1 MRSQKLIVVMAVV
14 FAALGAFANSGRH
27 RGAASVP
34 GVHAQGAIT
43 AVSATSITAGGT
55 TFTINAS
62 TKIRKGETAATAAD
76 LKVGDQVEIKGV
88 VQNGANVATE
98 IEVESAPD
106 DKEPEATA
114 NGVVK
119 SVGTSSLVVHRA
131 NGDDVTVQVT
141 STTTIKKGGSA
152 IKLADIKVGDLVEA
166 RGTRVDDHTITAV
179 AINVEDHSVDQKGGE
194 ANGVVASVG
203 ASSLVVHTEHGT
215 DTTVQVNASTK
226 ITKQGKTITLA
237 DIKVGDRVEAVGTRV
252 DDHTITAVAI
262 NVEDHPTDQEG
273 AEAKGVVASVGASSL
288 VVHAE
293 HGADT
298 TVQANAS
305 TKITKYDKTIA
316 FTDIKVG
323 DRVYAEGTRVDDHT
337 ILAAKIYVE
346 APH

>member
-1 MRSQKLIVVMAVV
+1 MRILKVVVAMAVV
-14 FAALGAFANSGRH
+14 FVALSGFANSGRR
-27 RGAASVP
+27 RGASSVP
-34 GVHAQGAIT
+34 EVHARGAIT

-62 TKIRKGETAATAAD
+62 TKVWNGTLAG

-88 VQNGANVATE
+88 VQNGANVAIE
-98 IEVESAPD
+98 IEVSNEN

-114 NGVVK
+114 NGIVK

-141 STTTIKKGGSA
+141 STTTIKKFGA
-152 IKLADIKVGDLVEA
+152 TITLADIKVGDLVES

-179 AINVEDHSVDQKGGE
+179 AINVEDHPADHEGGE
-194 ANGVVASVG
+194 ANGVVSSVG
-203 ASSLVVHTEHGT
+203 ASSLVVHTEHGA

-226 ITKQGKTITLA
+226 ITKHDKTIAFT
-237 DIKVGDRVEAVGTRV
+237 DIKVGDRVEAEGTRV

-262 NVEDHPTDQEG
+262 NVQDPADQRG
-273 AEAKGVVASVGASSL
+273 EANGVVASVGASSL

-298 TVQANAS
+298 TVQVNAS
-305 TKITKYDKTIA
+305 TKITKQGKTIS

-323 DRVYAEGTRVDDHT
+323 DHVYAEGTRVDDHT
-337 ILAAKIYVE
+337 ILAAKIQVE
-346 APH
+346 DGA